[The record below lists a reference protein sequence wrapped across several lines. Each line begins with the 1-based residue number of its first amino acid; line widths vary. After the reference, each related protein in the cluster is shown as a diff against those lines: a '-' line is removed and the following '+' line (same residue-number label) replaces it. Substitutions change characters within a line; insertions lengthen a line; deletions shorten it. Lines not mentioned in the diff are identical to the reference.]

1 MGGRGLEEGAWIGT
15 IEDVGE
21 YVGREI
27 GGEGAGIGADD
38 GGGTG
43 PLEIKISA
51 QFQNCSA
58 N

>member
-1 MGGRGLEEGAWIGT
+1 
-15 IEDVGE
+15 
-21 YVGREI
+21 VGREI

-43 PLEIKISA
+43 PLEIEISA

-58 N
+58 KEGEIEKQLKIIDRMKNSKH